1 MLVWWSTYSSIN
13 IFNCLF
19 CWFWRST
26 YTSIN
31 IFNCLFWW
39 FGIQP
44 THLLTFLTVY
54 FDGLVVNLSIY
65 KHLKLSILLLWWSTY
80 WSINIFNC
88 LFWWF
93 GGQPTHLLTFLTVY
107 FDGLVF
113 NLLIYKHFELSILMV
128 WWSTYTSINI
138 FNCPFCWLVVN
149 LLIYKRF

>member
-1 MLVWWSTYSSIN
+1 MYFDGLVFNLLIYKHFKLSILLVWWSTY
-13 IFNCLF
+13 
-19 CWFWRST
+19 
-26 YTSIN
+26 TSIS

-39 FGIQP
+39 FGGQT

-107 FDGLVF
+107 FDGLVI
-113 NLLIYKHFELSILMV
+113 NRQVYKHFKLSILLL
-128 WWSTYTSINI
+128 WWSTCSSINF
-138 FNCPFCWLVVN
+138 FNCLFSWFGGQPTHL
-149 LLIYKRF
+149 